1 MKLIGNIL
9 LYFLLLGFHLTL
21 ATEYTV
27 ATVPNPMKTN
37 GSFVSNPDKILSM
50 VEENSIN
57 TKITVIEK
65 KTTAEI
71 AVVVVNSIGDSDPNE
86 FANKLFELWGIGK
99 KKKDNGLLLLVVT
112 DRHLWKIETGYGLEG
127 ILPDIICHK
136 IGAQILVPNFKS
148 GNYGQGVLSGI
159 EQIGGYIKG
168 DSAVNSNTIT
178 NTDTE
183 SIPDS
188 IIMILFCLYMLLTVG
203 GSYSF
208 YHYFFKKIINKAES
222 PDAAYNNLQSYT
234 RGPIIG
240 ALIAAFLVPGAIL
253 CLWLVVTRKKLRAMP
268 RVSKKNGKP
277 MHRLTEA
284 EEDKFLSSGQIL
296 EEKLKSRDYDVWVT
310 DDEDDVVIIN
320 YLENA
325 TNYTQCSSCQFVT
338 DHLIKVVTIKKATT
352 SRAGQQK
359 CFYKCL
365 QCSNE
370 REALEKIP
378 RISSSSSSSYYS
390 SSGFGSAGE
399 NSSFGSS
406 SGSFGGG
413 RSGGGGAEGKW

>member
-1 MKLIGNIL
+1 
-9 LYFLLLGFHLTL
+9 
-21 ATEYTV
+21 
-27 ATVPNPMKTN
+27 
-37 GSFVSNPDKILSM
+37 
-50 VEENSIN
+50 
-57 TKITVIEK
+57 
-65 KTTAEI
+65 
-71 AVVVVNSIGDSDPNE
+71 
-86 FANKLFELWGIGK
+86 
-99 KKKDNGLLLLVVT
+99 
-112 DRHLWKIETGYGLEG
+112 
-127 ILPDIICHK
+127 
-136 IGAQILVPNFKS
+136 
-148 GNYGQGVLSGI
+148 
-159 EQIGGYIKG
+159 
-168 DSAVNSNTIT
+168 
-178 NTDTE
+178 
-183 SIPDS
+183 
-188 IIMILFCLYMLLTVG
+188 MILFCLYMLLTVG

-208 YHYFFKKIINKAES
+208 YHYFFKKIIDKAES

-310 DDEDDVVIIN
+310 DDEDDVAIIN

-325 TNYTQCSSCQFVT
+325 INYTQCSSCQFVT
-338 DHLIKVVTIKKATT
+338 DHLVKVVTIKKATT

-378 RISSSSSSSYYS
+378 RISLAAVVDHLAVDDP
-390 SSGFGSAGE
+390 GAVVRKG
-399 NSSFGSS
+399 
-406 SGSFGGG
+406 SGSYLAHILLHSNARYNADTKATLTMITDEIDKCDFPLQI
-413 RSGGGGAEGKW
+413 RF